1 MGQEIHQHP
10 GDNGCCEANVS
21 ERQESQEE
29 IHGSLEL
36 GVRADG
42 QDDEQVACDG
52 DQVYGEEEAKE
63 WLLVLGPRGES
74 QEDELRDTA
83 GLVDSF
89 H

>member
-1 MGQEIHQHP
+1 MGQEVHQHP

-42 QDDEQVACDG
+42 QDDEQVSCDG